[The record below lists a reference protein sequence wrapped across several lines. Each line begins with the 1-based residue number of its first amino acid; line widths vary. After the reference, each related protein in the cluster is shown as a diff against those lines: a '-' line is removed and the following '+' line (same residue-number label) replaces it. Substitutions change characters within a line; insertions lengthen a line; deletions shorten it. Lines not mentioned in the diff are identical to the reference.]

1 MFYGDKYSDKEYN
14 SIINLQ
20 MLDANENMS
29 KQDIG
34 LNEWIQ
40 KESINKDIQTFLSN
54 HLLPNNI
61 IFNIENF
68 DVFYTKRK
76 ELLTTRLMDLLK

>member
-1 MFYGDKYSDKEYN
+1 
-14 SIINLQ
+14 

-40 KESINKDIQTFLSN
+40 KEIINKDIQTFLSN

-68 DVFYTKRK
+68 DVFYTKEK
-76 ELLTTRLMDLLK
+76 NC